1 MAMGIYHTPAALL
14 SNSIGELRE
23 WGLIMSYPCWRFP
36 RHLAVERLVQQFGN
50 QPKLE
55 TILGRLRC
63 DKCRQAPGGVEA
75 KRADPF
81 AARVSSIMLLETKG
95 AVDRNRG

>member
-1 MAMGIYHTPAALL
+1 MAIYHTRATLL
-14 SNSIGELRE
+14 STAIGELRE
-23 WGLIMSYPCWRFP
+23 WGLIVWCPCRRFP
-36 RHLAVERLVQQFGN
+36 RHVAVERLVQRCGD

-63 DKCRQAPGGVEA
+63 DKCRRAPGRVEA
-75 KRADPF
+75 KRGDPF